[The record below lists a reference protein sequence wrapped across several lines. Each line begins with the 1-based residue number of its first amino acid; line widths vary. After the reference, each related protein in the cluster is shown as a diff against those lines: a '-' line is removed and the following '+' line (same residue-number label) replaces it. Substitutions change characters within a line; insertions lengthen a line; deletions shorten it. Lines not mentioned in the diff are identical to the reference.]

1 MKEKIFT
8 TKKVTVTA
16 IMTAISYIL
25 YMFVKFPL
33 PIFPSWLDVQIS
45 ELPAM
50 LTGFM
55 AGPLWGSAVILFKC
69 LLKLPFSTTACV
81 GELGDLLMGIA
92 YVLPASLLYCRNRTK
107 KTAVFALV
115 IGSMCEVV
123 VGILVN
129 GLILVPFYA
138 KVFGWNTIIDML
150 TKLFP
155 KVTEKSFY
163 MYYLPLSV
171 LPFNLLRMLVCS
183 LITFFVYKHLH
194 RLIDKMFARNAKFV
208 EVKADDIDTVN
219 IGDDADAY
227 DLPQED
233 ADLADDGAADVI
245 GSADNNDGVD
255 TDDGQQ

>member
-8 TKKVTVTA
+8 TKKITVA
-16 IMTAISYIL
+16 AVMTAISYIL

-92 YVLPASLLYCRNRTK
+92 YVLPASLLYYRNRTK
-107 KTAVFALV
+107 KTAVIALIV
-115 IGSMCEVV
+115 GSMCEVA

-129 GLILVPFYA
+129 SLILVPFYA
-138 KVFGWNTIIDML
+138 KAFGWSAIIGML

-163 MYYLPLSV
+163 LYYLPLSV
-171 LPFNLLRMLVCS
+171 LPFNLLRMLICS

-194 RLIDKMFARNAKFV
+194 RLINKMFVPKTKFV
-208 EVKADDIDTVN
+208 EVNTDSIVGTEAQDK
-219 IGDDADAY
+219 
-227 DLPQED
+227 PESQ
-233 ADLADDGAADVI
+233 DGSDGTRSEESAAALI
-245 GSADNNDGVD
+245 ESIENTDGTET
-255 TDDGQQ
+255 TDEKQ